1 LNQTLVVLDLGE
13 SQVDFLK
20 VGVVLAAVEEL
31 NSLLLLGFLLVFL
44 GETVAFLPAPEFVE
58 VVDLIQISHVIVEF
72 PEILDLLVSE
82 LVLPFVF

>member
-1 LNQTLVVLDLGE
+1 MNQTLVVLDLGE